1 MRILDYL
8 FCQILIH
15 LVFLYS
21 LMRDKLL
28 RQLASL
34 KKSLNDSS
42 LGNAFDEIKDKILN
56 LPEQEKGHHDFPVP
70 MHMLGVE
77 NAFVIYS
84 DGACRGNPGP
94 GAFGC
99 MAQDSNA
106 NLLFEYAET
115 RDLTTNNQMELQ
127 GVITGLKKL
136 KNYLEENKISFFYS
150 KITVITDSKYVV
162 DGITKWIH
170 GWKKRGWKKADN
182 KAPENLDYWKELD
195 GLSCEISNINYEWV
209 KGHAGHPQNERCDQ
223 LANKALD
230 HEGF

>member
-1 MRILDYL
+1 
-8 FCQILIH
+8 
-15 LVFLYS
+15 
-21 LMRDKLL
+21 MRDKLL

-34 KKSLNDSS
+34 KKSLNNSS
-42 LGNAFDEIKDKILN
+42 LDSAFEGIKGAILE
-56 LPEQEKGHHDFPVP
+56 LPEEEKGTIEFSIP
-70 MHMLGVE
+70 MHMLGVD

-106 NLLFEYAET
+106 NILFEHAET
-115 RDLTTNNQMELQ
+115 REMTTNNQMELQ
-127 GVITGLKKL
+127 GVITGLKQL
-136 KNYLEENKISFFYS
+136 KDLLADRSTEIQSSN
-150 KITVITDSKYVV
+150 ITVVTDSKYVV

-182 KAPENLDYWKELD
+182 KAPENLGYWKELD
-195 GLSCEISNINYEWV
+195 SISSEIPKIKYEWV
-209 KGHAGHPQNERCDQ
+209 KGHAGHPQNEHCDQ

-230 HEGF
+230 NEGF

>member
-1 MRILDYL
+1 MRE
-8 FCQILIH
+8 
-15 LVFLYS
+15 
-21 LMRDKLL
+21 KLL

-34 KKSLNDSS
+34 QKSINDKSLK
-42 LGNAFDEIKDKILN
+42 GAFDEIKTVILEF
-56 LPEQEKGHHDFPVP
+56 PEQEKGSTEFAVP
-70 MHMLGVE
+70 MNMLGID

-106 NLLFEYAET
+106 NILFEHAET
-115 RDLTTNNQMELQ
+115 RELTTNNQMELQ
-127 GVITGLKKL
+127 GVISGLKLLGNQLSDKDL
-136 KNYLEENKISFFYS
+136 SISS
-150 KITVITDSKYVV
+150 SLVTVVTDSKYVV

-195 GLSCEISNINYEWV
+195 SLAMNIPNVKFEWV
-209 KGHAGHPQNERCDQ
+209 KGHAGHPQNEHCDQ

-230 HEGF
+230 HEGY